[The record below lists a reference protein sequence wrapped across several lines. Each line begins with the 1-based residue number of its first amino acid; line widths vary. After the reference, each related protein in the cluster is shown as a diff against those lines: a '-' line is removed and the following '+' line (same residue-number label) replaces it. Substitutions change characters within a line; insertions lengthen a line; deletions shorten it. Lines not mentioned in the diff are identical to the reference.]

1 MKPIEFNVE
10 LEKRIDKIKHVL
22 STKSAEYSKASD
34 KHYNFKRAAE
44 IIRKTPET
52 ALWGMFLKHYV
63 SIQDIVE
70 KIEETGEAPNEELMS
85 EKIGDAINYLI
96 LLETLVKERRD
107 NAE

>member
-1 MKPIEFNVE
+1 MDEKEFEKE
-10 LEKRIDKIKHVL
+10 LNQRINLIKQVL
-22 STKSAEYSKASD
+22 SSKSAEYSKVGD

-70 KIEETGEAPNEELMS
+70 SIEETGDAPKEELIQ

-96 LLETLVKERRD
+96 LLETLIKERS
-107 NAE
+107 NNG